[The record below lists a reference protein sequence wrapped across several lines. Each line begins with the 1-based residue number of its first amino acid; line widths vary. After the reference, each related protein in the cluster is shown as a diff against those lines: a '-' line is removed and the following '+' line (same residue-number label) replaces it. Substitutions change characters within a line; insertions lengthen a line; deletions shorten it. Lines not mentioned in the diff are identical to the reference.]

1 MSIIDIAAV
10 LLMLA
15 AASSYINHR
24 YLGLPNTIGLTLAGL
39 VAAIAVLALD
49 LAWPDLGLAQVVRSG
64 LAQVD
69 FPELLMRGML
79 GFLLFAGALHVD
91 LEDLLAHRW
100 PIIFLATAGVLIS
113 LVVVGSGSY
122 WLFQLA
128 GTPVSFAYCLVF
140 GALISPTDP
149 IAVLSV
155 MKSQNVPR
163 GLQIKVAGESLFND
177 GIGVVAFSL
186 LLAGAS
192 GHGAHGGGMGAAAV
206 ALLLLQEVGGGI
218 LLGLVAG
225 YLIYRL
231 MRSVDEAD
239 LEILMSVALVM
250 GIAFIAFRLHTSA
263 PLACVVAGLFIGNHG
278 RRFAMSPTTRT
289 SLDGVWSFLDQSL
302 NGVLFLLVGLEVV
315 ATLSP
320 KPAHLLAAALLL
332 VLVLGARL
340 VSVAVPIGILHTRMK
355 FDPGLIKILTW
366 GGLKGGISVA
376 LALSLPPFP
385 GRAAVVTATSIIV
398 AFSVVIQ
405 GLTIGPLIHRQM
417 ERNKTAAETGGSS

>member
-1 MSIIDIAAV
+1 MSIIDIAAI

-24 YLGLPNTIGLTLAGL
+24 YLGLPNTIGLTLSGL
-39 VAAIAVLALD
+39 LAATVVLLLD
-49 LAWPDLGLAQVVRSG
+49 LAWPDLGLAQVVRTG

-91 LEDLLAHRW
+91 LEDLMAHRW
-100 PIIFLATAGVLIS
+100 PIIFLSTVGVLIS

-128 GTPVSFAYCLVF
+128 GTPVPFAYCLVF

-155 MKSQNVPR
+155 MKSQKVPR

-177 GIGVVAFSL
+177 GIGIVAFTL

-192 GHGAHGGGMGAAAV
+192 GNATHSGGMGV
-206 ALLLLQEVGGGI
+206 VTVVTLLLQEVGGGV
-218 LLGLVAG
+218 LLGLVSG
-225 YLIYRL
+225 YLIFRL
-231 MRSVDEAD
+231 MRSVDEAN
-239 LEILMSVALVM
+239 LEILLSVALVM
-250 GIAFIAFRLHTSA
+250 GITFLAFRLHISA

-278 RRFAMSPTTRT
+278 RRFAMSPATRT

-302 NGVLFLLVGLEVV
+302 NGVLFLLLGLEVV

-320 KPAHLLAAALLL
+320 RPAHLLAAGLLL

-340 VSVAVPIGILHTRMK
+340 VSVAVPIGILHTRMR

-417 ERNKTAAETGGSS
+417 ERNRTAGEAVDEP